1 MSDNKWDQG
10 PPDLDEVWK
19 NFNKKFFLKKY
30 VDENLL
36 QFTNFDSFLIILIS
50 AKHQKGMRSL
60 ELKFKNIYKLI
71 HLRFPTGKLMK
82 ILSNFLKDKPILST
96 SKNRTPK
103 IKYLHQGR
111 INPVTLIFYGKNLKY
126 IQKNF
131 MKHMERYFV
140 KSLNL
145 DGSQIRF
152 IFKN

>member
-1 MSDNKWDQG
+1 
-10 PPDLDEVWK
+10 
-19 NFNKKFFLKKY
+19 
-30 VDENLL
+30 
-36 QFTNFDSFLIILIS
+36 
-50 AKHQKGMRSL
+50 MR
-60 ELKFKNIYKLI
+60 
-71 HLRFPTGKLMK
+71 

-96 SKNRTPK
+96 SKNRKPK

-131 MKHMERYFV
+131 MKHMERYFI